1 VCSVGEGGGER
12 NVLSK
17 NKGKELALQQGKR
30 GGGLGE
36 DGRICASVRLRRVRG
51 EQDGRVD

>member
-1 VCSVGEGGGER
+1 MRGVCIVGEGGGER
-12 NVLSK
+12 DVLSK

-30 GGGLGE
+30 GG